1 MVPENKTLI
10 VLVGPTAS
18 GKTDLAIEIAQKF
31 KTEIISADSRQFYKE
46 ISIGTAAPTKEEL
59 EQVYHHFVGNL
70 SISDNY
76 NVSQYENDVLQ
87 LLGEKWKCYDQMIMV
102 GGSGLYINAVCRGI
116 DELPDP
122 DEVLR
127 KELNSLF
134 EKNGIEFLRGK
145 LKMLDPAYYEVVD
158 VNNPKRLLRAIEV
171 CMQTGNTYTSLRKN
185 KPKRRPFRMI
195 KIGLEMDRYILNE
208 RINRRADEMIK
219 KGWLKEAESVHPNKY
234 LNALN
239 TLGYKELFA
248 YFEGEMS
255 LDEAIIKIK
264 TNTRRFAKRQMTW
277 FKKDPEIQWFSPENK
292 DQIFSYLDGIL

>member
-1 MVPENKTLI
+1 MVPEKKTLI

-18 GKTDLAIEIAQKF
+18 GKTELAIEIAQKF

-76 NVSQYENDVLQ
+76 NVSQYENDVLR
-87 LLGEKWKCYDQMIMV
+87 LLDEKWKKYDQMIMV

-122 DEVLR
+122 DEILR
-127 KELNSLF
+127 EELNSLF

-145 LKMLDPAYYEVVD
+145 LKTLDPAYYEVVD
-158 VNNPKRLLRAIEV
+158 INNPKRLLRGIEV

-185 KPKRRPFRMI
+185 KPKRRSFRII
-195 KIGLEMDRYILNE
+195 KVGLEMDRYILNE
-208 RINRRADEMIK
+208 RINRRTDEMIK
-219 KGWLKEAESVHPNKY
+219 KGWLEEAESVHPNKH

-255 LDEAIIKIK
+255 LDEAIVKIK

-277 FKKDPEIQWFSPENK
+277 FKKDSEIQWFNPANK
-292 DQIFSYLDGIL
+292 DRIFSYLDGIL